1 MDLLQ
6 LEHFLAVAEE
16 RSFTRAAQRV
26 GRTQPAVSQSV
37 KKLEDE
43 VGAMLFAR
51 DTPEIYLTEAGRV
64 LEDHARRML
73 AQRDEALRRL
83 TELRAMQSG
92 GVTVAA
98 HEAAALYL
106 LPRPLQVYL
115 QGHPHI
121 KVSLHHSRLAD
132 IPRQV
137 LDRTVDIGF
146 VKEEPVSPELEWV
159 NVHADELV
167 LVASPRHPLAARGRV
182 RVRDLDNAPF
192 VTHHLCTAT
201 QQRLVTLCEEHH
213 VRCNIVAELWSF
225 ENIKR
230 FVRDDVG
237 LALVPGITVQDELQH
252 GTLTRLLLPELHA
265 PRRTVMIFRHP
276 ASLSAPARALVETI
290 RGFTWPLLHGRRVR
304 QVGPAAGAAS
314 GTNAGAGSAIAGTG
328 TGNSAPAAH

>member
-1 MDLLQ
+1 MDLTQ

-43 VGAMLFAR
+43 VGATLFAR

-92 GVTVAA
+92 GVTIAA
-98 HEAAALYL
+98 HEAAAIYL

-121 KVSLHHSRLAD
+121 KVSLHRSRLAD

-137 LDRTVDIGF
+137 LDRTVDVGF
-146 VKEEPVSPELEWV
+146 VKEEPASPELEWV

-167 LVASPRHPLAARGRV
+167 LIASPRHALAARGARV
-182 RVRDLDNAPF
+182 RVRDLDNAQF
-192 VTHHLCTAT
+192 VLHHLCAST
-201 QQRLVTLCEEHH
+201 QQRLVQLCQQHN

-225 ENIKR
+225 ENIKQ

-237 LALVPGITVQDELQH
+237 LALVPGITVQEELQE

-290 RGFTWPLLHGRRVR
+290 RGFTWPLLQGRRVR
-304 QVGPAAGAAS
+304 QAGPG
-314 GTNAGAGSAIAGTG
+314 AGTG
-328 TGNSAPAAH
+328 AVAGATPIAQSSTH